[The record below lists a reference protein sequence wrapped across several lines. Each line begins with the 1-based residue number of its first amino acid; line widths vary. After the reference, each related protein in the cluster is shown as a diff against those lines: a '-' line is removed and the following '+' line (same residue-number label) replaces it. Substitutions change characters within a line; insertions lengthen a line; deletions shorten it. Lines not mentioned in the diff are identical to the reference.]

1 MAPAIQ
7 DSRVDFP
14 HLKVEACLIRI
25 LCLLD
30 RGSRLRLDT
39 TQTEQNG

>member
-14 HLKVEACLIRI
+14 YLKVEAWLIRT
-25 LCLLD
+25 LCLVD
-30 RGSRLRLDT
+30 RGSRLCLDT
-39 TQTEQNG
+39 TQAEQNG